1 MSSIAR
7 LRCCQLGRPSL
18 IQSIHLFFRYR
29 QISVN
34 AIPCLRSLTQTSR
47 CNNIP
52 IKTVLNCQQLK
63 AFRHQENIKHIL
75 LCHQLLLNRNM
86 SRNMGLS
93 ESKRNQKSSTKGD
106 ETLDTAKSTPAE
118 QPLQTGP
125 SVGSAPPPTMTTAIP
140 EDVVEAVVGKKSE
153 ISEGE

>member
-1 MSSIAR
+1 
-7 LRCCQLGRPSL
+7 
-18 IQSIHLFFRYR
+18 
-29 QISVN
+29 
-34 AIPCLRSLTQTSR
+34 
-47 CNNIP
+47 
-52 IKTVLNCQQLK
+52 
-63 AFRHQENIKHIL
+63 
-75 LCHQLLLNRNM
+75 
-86 SRNMGLS
+86 MGLS

-125 SVGSAPPPTMTTAIP
+125 SVESAPPPPTMTTAIP